1 MEPFILFLVAL
12 DIFKPQEEQ
21 LYSENWNVYLFEKL
35 NEKSSLV
42 GLIDYFR
49 ILKALINLSL
59 LFVCMSYVFNQNGKV
74 QEETLTEPN
83 SVVMKATLRRL
94 RYFKMILPLLP
105 VLQKS
110 LLISVSFWYIQRKV
124 LQMAL

>member
-42 GLIDYFR
+42 GLIYYFR

-110 LLISVSFWYIQRKV
+110 LLISLSFWYIQRKV

>member
-110 LLISVSFWYIQRKV
+110 LLISLSFWYIQREV

>member
-74 QEETLTEPN
+74 QEEILTEPN
-83 SVVMKATLRRL
+83 SVVMKATCRRL
-94 RYFKMILPLLP
+94 RYFKMTLPLLP

-110 LLISVSFWYIQRKV
+110 LLIPLSFWYIQWKV
-124 LQMAL
+124 LQMPL

>member
-110 LLISVSFWYIQRKV
+110 LLISLSFWYIQRKV

>member
-110 LLISVSFWYIQRKV
+110 LLIPLSFWYIQRKV